1 MKFFNSGIKNF
12 YHNRFGLHILVVLMS
27 IALVG
32 IGLVQW
38 LWIDSAVQVR
48 EAEYDEK
55 VQASM
60 ETIIRNLERKQQ
72 VVFISEK
79 LGKTTIVNA
88 GAEDTSAKKML
99 EYFHPTTDSSLFD
112 SQSSVD
118 MDITFRENPVD
129 EKGITSL
136 TAADSSNGGSNFNF
150 ALDSFLLD
158 TTKQITHIKIN
169 TEKDVFSNMILEY
182 EFRNDPVEKRINI
195 SSLDEIIQR
204 VLADKS
210 LGTNYTYALWNRKN
224 DSIIHRSPNYR
235 DDYVEE
241 SYRANLFPDD
251 YVAKDDF
258 LLLHFP
264 GKSKIVLSSL
274 KYLLF
279 GSVTFTLIIVVLFF
293 ITVNF
298 ASKQKKIS
306 RIKTDFINNMTHEF
320 KTPIATISLAADAIK
335 NPKVIQD
342 IHQTKKF
349 LKIIKEENQR
359 MNKQVERILQ
369 ISLLEKEKMKFHT
382 EPSDI
387 KILTSRAVQNFELI
401 VKEKNGSLTF
411 TSDESEPTA
420 YVDEIHF
427 LNVLHNLLDN
437 AIKYSKDKPFIRVE
451 LFTDN
456 KQVHILVKDKG
467 LGIRK
472 ENQQNVFD
480 KFFRESSGDVHDIK
494 GFGLGLSYVKSV
506 VKAFNGQV
514 RLSSIPGK
522 GSTFEIILPAM
533 L

>member
-12 YHNRFGLHILVVLMS
+12 YHSRFGLHILVVLMS

-72 VVFISEK
+72 VIFISEK

-88 GAEDTSAKKML
+88 GAEDTSAKKMP
-99 EYFHPTTDSSLFD
+99 EYFSLGTDSSRVD
-112 SQSSVD
+112 SQSYID
-118 MDITFRENPVD
+118 MNATFRQNSTVESDLLLAAIDYPDDNHII
-129 EKGITSL
+129 KG
-136 TAADSSNGGSNFNF
+136 
-150 ALDSFLLD
+150 ALDSFFLD
-158 TTKQITHIKIN
+158 TNKRITHIKIN
-169 TEKDVFSNMILEY
+169 KKEDVFSNMILEY
-182 EFRNDPVEKRINI
+182 EFWNDPVEKRINI

-210 LGTNYTYALWNRKN
+210 LGTDYAYALWNRKN
-224 DSIIHRSPNYR
+224 DSIIYHSPNYR
-235 DDYVEE
+235 ADYVEE
-241 SYRANLFPDD
+241 SYLANLFPDD
-251 YVAKDDF
+251 YFAKDDF
-258 LLLHFP
+258 LLLYVP

-298 ASKQKKIS
+298 ASKQKEIS

-335 NPKVIQD
+335 NPRVIQD

-369 ISLLEKEKMKFHT
+369 ISLLEKEKMEFHP

-387 KILTSRAVQNFELI
+387 KILTGRAVQNFELI

-420 YVDEIHF
+420 NVDEIHF

-437 AIKYSKDKPFIRVE
+437 AIKYSKEKPFILVE
-451 LFTDN
+451 LFTEN

-467 LGIRK
+467 MGIRK

-480 KFFRESSGDVHDIK
+480 KFFRETSGDVHDIK

-522 GSTFEIILPAM
+522 GSTFEIILPEM